1 MRTAIH
7 RAARFDPVSD
17 DLAIA
22 VGTGRRHRMDSALEA
37 VEGHG
42 SPGLGYLEGLVVFV
56 ATNIACG
63 HGILRPA
70 LPERRDQCRVL
81 FDNGSRWRWF
91 RRRNGNFAL
100 DRAAFPDH
108 RKRPEKQGSNAQ

>member
-1 MRTAIH
+1 APPASTPCPMILQLQWAQ
-7 RAARFDPVSD
+7 VG
-17 DLAIA
+17 AIA
-22 VGTGRRHRMDSALEA
+22 WIALEA

-91 RRRNGNFAL
+91 RRRNGNSVL
-100 DRAAFPDH
+100 DRVAFPDH
-108 RKRPEKQGSNAQ
+108 RKRPEKRGSNAE